1 VELDPVEELRAVR
14 MQVAAREA
22 GWDAAMSEQRARV
35 DQLDLEVRGKSE
47 LVTRMAERMP
57 SMETL
62 ETSIANLVNVCEAD
76 MEKHARGISDMQIL
90 LDNQSEA
97 VDKHS
102 KILTAVEA
110 NVKRIQGQVLQ
121 LQKQLGTAISTFE
134 SQASVMSDQG
144 TPLRPVSP
152 RSRSSTPMRGPSPPK
167 PPGWRAS
174 PQVRRAVASDSTTT
188 PDSLSGPSEWLPVDG
203 SRIPR
208 SRREETPSP

>member
-1 VELDPVEELRAVR
+1 MTHRLAAVCERVEADMSSLAEEQVLVREAVDELRTTTPAGPADPAAARTETVEEEQRAERIARVELDPVEELRVVR

-22 GWDAAMSEQRARV
+22 KWDAAMSEQRARL

-47 LVTRMAERMP
+47 IVTRMAERMP

-76 MEKHARGISDMQIL
+76 LEKTARGVSDMQIL
-90 LDNQSEA
+90 LDNQSEV
-97 VDKHS
+97 VDKHA

-110 NVKRIQGQVLQ
+110 NVKRIQSQVFQ

-134 SQASVMSDQG
+134 SQASVMSEQG

-152 RSRSSTPMRGPSPPK
+152 RS
-167 PPGWRAS
+167 
-174 PQVRRAVASDSTTT
+174 
-188 PDSLSGPSEWLPVDG
+188 
-203 SRIPR
+203 
-208 SRREETPSP
+208 